1 MRIIVE
7 GADGTGKTTL
17 VKHLAERYNCDI
29 INMTKWGSKVF
40 GEYKKKLIL
49 NDIVSD
55 RSFLSEI
62 VYKQA
67 FELQPNISFGE
78 FDWLI
83 HNAKRNDWKFII
95 LTGPIKLL
103 KQRLIDRGDECPE
116 VIANLT
122 IIIKIPIFT
131 LIVIKMYVS

>member
-1 MRIIVE
+1 M
-7 GADGTGKTTL
+7 
-17 VKHLAERYNCDI
+17 
-29 INMTKWGSKVF
+29 
-40 GEYKKKLIL
+40 

-122 IIIKIPIFT
+122 IIDYLYRIYATSCKLPIFNT
-131 LIVIKMYVS
+131 EDPNCLEKIIKEIENDQSK